1 MTKWLS
7 VLVVGN
13 KGQTINTMMGAL
25 SVMTALDSTLLA
37 RIAEEFL
44 IEYPNADTPIG
55 AINAD
60 PNPNGTIYALLLP
73 DIIPKYITIIIN
85 TVPKIAEI
93 ILFTTFTSQ
102 LCYINYILK

>member
-1 MTKWLS
+1 MLGYKGKIDFSKKIVELCSTLIIEYWWLEWYNFYIILWKGMTKWLS

-44 IEYPNADTPIG
+44 IVM
-55 AINAD
+55 
-60 PNPNGTIYALLLP
+60 
-73 DIIPKYITIIIN
+73 
-85 TVPKIAEI
+85 TV
-93 ILFTTFTSQ
+93 
-102 LCYINYILK
+102 

>member
-37 RIAEEFL
+37 QIAEEFL
-44 IEYPNADTPIG
+44 
-55 AINAD
+55 
-60 PNPNGTIYALLLP
+60 
-73 DIIPKYITIIIN
+73 
-85 TVPKIAEI
+85 TVM
-93 ILFTTFTSQ
+93 TV
-102 LCYINYILK
+102 